1 VRKPLTSQRHR
12 TTGAFSAGGSTVR
25 ARRLAILLV
34 SACILFAVSVSA
46 SPVGVRYQE
55 GALHGFV
62 VLSTLDGNPI
72 AEGDLTQVPQ
82 GNRITSHLVF
92 RFKDGSL
99 QEETTIFSQRHYFR
113 LISYHQ
119 VQKGPAFP
127 HPTEVT
133 IVPATGQV
141 TVQYTED
148 DGKEKT
154 DSQRLRL
161 PPELANGILFVLLKN
176 LPANAPST
184 ELPMVVATPK
194 PRLIKLA
201 ISSAGKN
208 SFSLA
213 GAAREAQNY
222 VIKIEMGGVTGL
234 VAPLVGKQPPD
245 SHVWLVGGEP
255 PTVVKSE
262 AIAYP
267 GGPIW
272 RVELVAPVWPH
283 AAMADSKSGSPEKH

>member
-1 VRKPLTSQRHR
+1 VRVC
-12 TTGAFSAGGSTVR
+12 G
-25 ARRLAILLV
+25 LAILLV
-34 SACILFAVSVSA
+34 SACILSAVSVSA
-46 SPVGVRYQE
+46 SPVSVRYKE
-55 GALHGFV
+55 GALHGFI
-62 VLSTLDGNPI
+62 VLSTLDGTPI

-99 QEETTIFSQRHYFR
+99 QEETTIFSQRNYFR

-141 TVQYTED
+141 TVQYRDD

-154 DSQRLRL
+154 DSQRLKL
-161 PPELANGILFVLLKN
+161 PPELANGLLFVMLKN
-176 LPANAPST
+176 LPANASST
-184 ELPMVVATPK
+184 ELSMVVATPK

-201 ISSAGKN
+201 ISSAGTDP
-208 SFSLA
+208 FSLA

-245 SHVWLVGGEP
+245 SHVWMVGGEA

-262 AIAYP
+262 GIAYP

-272 RVELVAPVWPH
+272 RVELAAPLWPK
-283 AAMADSKSGSPEKH
+283 AANSEPKSGTTEKH

>member
-1 VRKPLTSQRHR
+1 MRVC
-12 TTGAFSAGGSTVR
+12 G
-25 ARRLAILLV
+25 LAILLV
-34 SACILFAVSVSA
+34 SACILSAVSVSA
-46 SPVGVRYQE
+46 SPVSVRYKE
-55 GALHGFV
+55 GALHGFI
-62 VLSTLDGNPI
+62 VLSTLDGTPI

-99 QEETTIFSQRHYFR
+99 QEETTIFSQRNYFR

-141 TVQYTED
+141 TVQYRDD

-154 DSQRLRL
+154 DSQRLKL
-161 PPELANGILFVLLKN
+161 PPELANGLLFVMLKN
-176 LPANAPST
+176 LPANASST
-184 ELPMVVATPK
+184 ELSMVVATPK

-201 ISSAGKN
+201 ISSAGTDP
-208 SFSLA
+208 FSLA

-245 SHVWLVGGEP
+245 SHVWMVGGEA

-262 AIAYP
+262 GIAYP

-272 RVELVAPVWPH
+272 RVELAAPLWPK
-283 AAMADSKSGSPEKH
+283 AANSEPKSGTTEKH